1 MKTYILRRLL
11 LMIPMLLGVSL
22 LVFVLVYISP
32 GNYLDALKAQR
43 DIPAEF
49 IAKKERELGL
59 DRPWYVQYV
68 SWLGR
73 TVRGDFGESWSYRI
87 PVVELLADR
96 APATLALSLTSLV
109 FAWAIAV
116 PLGVFAAV
124 YRNSIFDK
132 LSALSAYAA
141 LSIPEFFLAL
151 LAVIFASQWGGFPT
165 GGLSSIDHDY
175 LSPVG
180 QLWDYVHHLI
190 LPTIVLGIGGAAGLM
205 RVMRTN
211 MLDVI
216 QSEYVMTARA
226 KGVPENVIMF
236 RHVLRNAINPLVTSL
251 GFAFSG
257 LLSGAVLVEN
267 VMNYPGLGQ
276 LIFQAFMRKD
286 RDVVMA
292 AVIIGSSMLIIGNLI
307 ADILLAWVDPRIR
320 YDK

>member
-11 LMIPMLLGVSL
+11 LMIPMLFGVSL
-22 LVFVLVYISP
+22 LVFVLIYISP
-32 GNYLDALKAQR
+32 GNYLTALKAQR
-43 DIPAEF
+43 DISAEF
-49 IAKKERELGL
+49 LKKKEQEFGL
-59 DRPWYVQYV
+59 DRPWYSQYGHWI
-68 SWLGR
+68 SR
-73 TVRGDFGESWSYRI
+73 TVRGDFGESWSYKI
-87 PVVELLADR
+87 PVVQLIAQR
-96 APATLALSLTSLV
+96 APATLALSLSSLL
-109 FAWAIAV
+109 FAWIIAIPV
-116 PLGVFAAV
+116 GVLAAV
-124 YRNSIFDK
+124 YKDS
-132 LSALSAYAA
+132 LSDRLGAFFAYAA

-151 LAVIFASQWGGFPT
+151 LAVLFALQYGWFPT
-165 GGLSSIDHDY
+165 GGLTSIDHDY

-180 QLWDYVHHLI
+180 QVLDYAHHLI

-216 QSEYVMTARA
+216 QAEYVMTARA
-226 KGVPENVIMF
+226 KGVPEGWIMF

-257 LLSGAVLVEN
+257 LLSGALLVEN

-292 AVIIGSSMLIIGNLI
+292 AVIMGSTMLIIGNLI

>member
-1 MKTYILRRLL
+1 MRTYILRRLM
-11 LMIPMLLGVSL
+11 LMIPMLFGVSL
-22 LVFVLVYISP
+22 LVFILVFISP
-32 GNYLDALKAQR
+32 GDYLTALRAQR

-49 IAKKERELGL
+49 IKQKEREFGL
-59 DRPWYVQYV
+59 DQPWYKQYAN
-68 SWLGR
+68 WLGR
-73 TVRGDFGESWSYRI
+73 TVQLNFGESWSYRI
-87 PVVELLADR
+87 PVVQLLAQR

-109 FAWAIAV
+109 FAWLVAI
-116 PLGVFAAV
+116 PIGVFAAV
-124 YRNSIFDK
+124 YKDSIFDK
-132 LSALSAYAA
+132 ISALLAYAS

-151 LAVIFASQWGGFPT
+151 LAVIFASQSGWFPT

-175 LSPVG
+175 LSRPG
-180 QLWDYVHHLI
+180 QLLDYVQHLI
-190 LPTIVLGIGGAAGLM
+190 LPTFVLGIGGAAALT

-216 QSEYVMTARA
+216 QAEYVMTARA

-257 LLSGAVLVEN
+257 LLSGALLVEN

-292 AVIIGSSMLIIGNLI
+292 AVIISSTMLIIGNLL

>member
-11 LMIPMLLGVSL
+11 LMIPMLFGVSL
-22 LVFVLVYISP
+22 LVFVLIYISP
-32 GNYLDALKAQR
+32 GDYLSALRAQR

-49 IAKKERELGL
+49 IKKKEQEFGL
-59 DRPWYVQYV
+59 DQPWYKQYA
-68 SWLGR
+68 SWLVR
-73 TVRGDFGESWSYRI
+73 TARGDLGESWSYRI
-87 PVVELLADR
+87 PVLELMAHR
-96 APATLALSLTSLV
+96 APATLALSLTSLA
-109 FAWAIAV
+109 FAWALAI
-116 PLGVFAAV
+116 PIGVLAAV
-124 YRNSIFDK
+124 YKDSIFDK
-132 LSALSAYAA
+132 LSAFAAYAS

-151 LAVIFASQWGGFPT
+151 LAVLFASQYGWFPT
-165 GGLSSIDHDY
+165 GGLSAIDHDY
-175 LSPVG
+175 LSRTG
-180 QLWDYVHHLI
+180 QLWDYIHHLI

-211 MLDVI
+211 MLDNI

-226 KGVPENVIMF
+226 KGLSERAIMF

-257 LLSGAVLVEN
+257 LLSGALLVEN

-286 RDVVMA
+286 RDVVLA
-292 AVIIGSSMLIIGNLI
+292 AVLISSCMLIIGNLI